1 MKTWEPSFTVCKLI
15 VQSRLVVRGY
25 HAEELLKTAT
35 FKLAGPIATLFGM
48 TGITFRPNCI
58 VLSRE
63 LCASKNTAWQARVVF
78 HELVH
83 VAQQLDLGM
92 ATFKADY
99 IWQWICA
106 GGSYKNL
113 KKYGLEKEAYEW
125 EENFARIMDL

>member
-48 TGITFRPNCI
+48 TGITFRPNCV

-63 LCASKNTAWQARVVF
+63 LCGSKNTAWQARVVF

-83 VAQQLDLGM
+83 VAQQLDLGLS
-92 ATFKADY
+92 TFMADY